1 MKALVRNPG
10 ETVTEADNIPGID
23 WNSGMPLTC
32 SVWAGGPYTL
42 VTDYVS
48 PESVE
53 GPEETQL
60 IQSNPSAEQ
69 DAETLP
75 ETVTIDGKT
84 YTKDEL
90 LALLNQTS

>member
-1 MKALVRNPG
+1 MKALIRNPG

-60 IQSNPSAEQ
+60 IQSNPSVEQ
-69 DAETLP
+69 PAETLP
-75 ETVTIDGKT
+75 DTVTYGGKE
-84 YTKDEL
+84 YTLEEL
-90 LALLNQTS
+90 KKLIG